1 MMDIKE
7 YFVLNVE
14 MILVKLEDMI
24 VVLVIENG
32 FTLNYFSLL
41 SL

>member
-7 YFVLNVE
+7 YFVHNVE
-14 MILVKLEDMI
+14 MILVKLKDII

-32 FTLNYFSLL
+32 FMQNY
-41 SL
+41 